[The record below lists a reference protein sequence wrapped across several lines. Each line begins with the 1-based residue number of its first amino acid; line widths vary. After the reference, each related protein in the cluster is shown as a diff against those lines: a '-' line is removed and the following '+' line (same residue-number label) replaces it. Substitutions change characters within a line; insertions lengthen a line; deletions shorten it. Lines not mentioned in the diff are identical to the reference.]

1 TSWDTSVNGSAC
13 ASASLS
19 AKLYS
24 VPGFNTGKGG
34 IGIIEGGGVAI
45 SVRWIGTG
53 GGTGC
58 TAIETEWCG
67 EQPAITESISN
78 ALDCTAPISNLLASH
93 ATCRPWVWQS
103 PDRGLESVFS
113 PSCRRP
119 SAESY
124 DVGASWIRRG

>member
-1 TSWDTSVNGSAC
+1 VNCGSSGAFGEAWF

-34 IGIIEGGGVAI
+34 TGIIEGGGVSI

-58 TAIETEWCG
+58 TAIETEWCW
-67 EQPAITESISN
+67 EQPATIGSISN
-78 ALDCTAPISNLLASH
+78 ALDCTAHLETSCLIGQPG
-93 ATCRPWVWQS
+93 RD
-103 PDRGLESVFS
+103 DR
-113 PSCRRP
+113 R
-119 SAESY
+119 
-124 DVGASWIRRG
+124 D

>member
-1 TSWDTSVNGSAC
+1 VNCGSSGAFGEAWF

-34 IGIIEGGGVAI
+34 TDIIEGGGVSI

-53 GGTGC
+53 GGGVSISVCWIGTGRC
-58 TAIETEWCG
+58 TAVETEWCW
-67 EQPAITESISN
+67 EQPATTESISN
-78 ALDCTAPISNLLASH
+78 ALDCTGRISKLLLASH

-103 PDRGLESVFS
+103 PDR
-113 PSCRRP
+113 
-119 SAESY
+119 
-124 DVGASWIRRG
+124 